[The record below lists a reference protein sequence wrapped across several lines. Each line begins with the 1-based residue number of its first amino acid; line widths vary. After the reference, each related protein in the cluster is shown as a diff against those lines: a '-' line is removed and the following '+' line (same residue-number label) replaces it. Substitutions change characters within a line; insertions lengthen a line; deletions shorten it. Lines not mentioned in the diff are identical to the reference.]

1 MSAYLMKQGMP
12 ATAGRKADRFI
23 YAGSVGTVVLLV
35 AGKEYPIGM
44 YLTVFLLTLCGFICV
59 ALGTEAYAFAFGVP
73 AIYCIMGSSDA
84 GNKPE
89 SIQDVEIGHAA
100 KNSKLPDRGCNIS
113 WLCLFYLQKENHKE
127 NRRGI

>member
-1 MSAYLMKQGMP
+1 MGE
-12 ATAGRKADRFI
+12 FF
-23 YAGSVGTVVLLV
+23 GS
-35 AGKEYPIGM
+35 
-44 YLTVFLLTLCGFICV
+44 
-59 ALGTEAYAFAFGVP
+59 
-73 AIYCIMGSSDA
+73 IYCIMGSSDA